1 MADEAVVETEEKPK
15 AIPPPPRRRVKTP
28 TILQMEAVEC
38 GAAALAKILAHYGR
52 WVALEE
58 LRHECGVSRDGS
70 KASNVLRA
78 ARKYNL
84 DAKGYKYEEIEKLYT
99 LPFPVILFWNFNHF
113 VVLEGFGKGKAYLND
128 PAQGPREISM
138 AELDGSYS
146 GVVLTFAKG
155 ADFKKGGQ
163 APNML
168 PALRRRL
175 VGSEGALLYVMI
187 CGLLLVIPGLV
198 IPTFT
203 RFFIDDYLGSKQEW
217 IVRPLLWFMAATVAI
232 QAVLTWLQRYYLLRL
247 ETKLA
252 LGTSSRFF
260 NHILRLPAAYFGQ
273 RFAGE
278 IGSRVAINDD
288 VARIIGGRL
297 ATTVIDS
304 VLTIF
309 YATLMF
315 LYDVKLTLAV
325 MLLSAFN
332 IAAVKAASRARTDA
346 SRRLKQDLGKLQG
359 TAMNGLKMI
368 ETLKATGSEGEFFG
382 RWAGYYAKSINTTQ
396 HLGVLGQIG
405 AAVPPFVQTATTAA
419 VLVLGGLKV
428 MDGAFTVGMLVA
440 YQTLLGSFTRPLASF
455 VNFSSSLQELQA
467 DMNRLDDVLRYP
479 ADAQYRGDQGEEPGK
494 KAAGAGAAA
503 GAGGAPAGAPAIIRP
518 PSARVKLSGRVE
530 LRGITFGYS
539 PLEKPLISDF
549 NLVVEPGR
557 RVALVGGSGSGKS
570 TVAKIISGLYEAW
583 SGEILFDDVPR
594 QNLPRDLIVNSLAVV
609 DQEVFL
615 FGGSVTENVTMWDPT
630 IAQPRVVTAARDAAI
645 DEVIAARE
653 GGYQSRIVEGGG
665 NFSGGQCQRLEIAR
679 ALVGEPTIVV
689 MDEATS
695 ALDPTTEML
704 IDESMRRRGCTTIII
719 AHRLSTIRDSDE
731 IIVMERGQ
739 IVQRGTHDEMK
750 DVHGPYKFL
759 VGHQ

>member
-1 MADEAVVETEEKPK
+1 MSEDAVVEAEKPK
-15 AIPPPPRRRVKTP
+15 VLPPPPRKRVKTP

-38 GAAALAKILAHYGR
+38 GAAALAKILAHFGR

-78 ARKYNL
+78 ARKYGL

-138 AELDGSYS
+138 TELDGSYS

-155 ADFKKGGQ
+155 AEFQKGGQ

-203 RFFIDDYLGSKQEW
+203 RIFIDDYLVGSQEW
-217 IVRPLLWFMAATVAI
+217 IVRPLLWFMAATIAI

-278 IGSRVAINDD
+278 IGSRVQINDD
-288 VARIIGGRL
+288 VAKIIGGRL
-297 ATTVIDS
+297 ATTTIDS
-304 VLTIF
+304 ILTIF

-315 LYDVKLTLAV
+315 LYDAKLTFAV
-325 MLLSAFN
+325 LLLSAFN
-332 IAAVKAASRARTDA
+332 VAAVKAASRARTDA

-428 MDGAFTVGMLVA
+428 MQGEFTVGMLVA

-467 DMNRLDDVLRYP
+467 DMNRLDDVLRYT
-479 ADAQYRGDQGEEPGK
+479 ADAQYRDQTEPVAGK
-494 KAAGAGAAA
+494 DGAVAVAPAADGTPAAA
-503 GAGGAPAGAPAIIRP
+503 APAIIRP
-518 PSARVKLSGRVE
+518 PGARVKLSGRVE

-549 NLVVEPGR
+549 NLLVEPGR

-583 SGEILFDDVPR
+583 GGEILFDDVPR

-630 IAQPRVVTAARDAAI
+630 IAGPRIVTAARDAAI

-731 IIVMERGQ
+731 IIVMERGT
-739 IVQRGTHDEMK
+739 IVQRGTHDDMK
-750 DVHGPYKFL
+750 DVDGPYKHL